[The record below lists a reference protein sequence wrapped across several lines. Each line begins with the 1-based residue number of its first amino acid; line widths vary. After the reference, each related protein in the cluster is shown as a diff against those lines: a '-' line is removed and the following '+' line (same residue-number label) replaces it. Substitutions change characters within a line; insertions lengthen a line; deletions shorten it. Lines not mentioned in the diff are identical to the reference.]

1 MKTRTVSIVKH
12 PPELVWRTMRDRLP
26 EIARLVEDIES
37 VTASSKETDPAG
49 AVHIVNIW
57 QARPKL
63 PAVVVSHVRADMLA
77 WTDRSVWPAK
87 KFECAWRIE
96 PHFFAERI
104 DCRGVTRYEP
114 AMGRRGTRITF
125 DGDLDILIADLPGV
139 PPALENVVAQAI
151 KSILGGLIP
160 KNFRR
165 IVEAMAAMLDNGK
178 VQPR

>member
-37 VTASSKETDPAG
+37 VSASSKETDPAG

-96 PHFFAERI
+96 PHFLPSGSTAGASH
-104 DCRGVTRYEP
+104 D
-114 AMGRRGTRITF
+114 MSRRWVGAARESRLT
-125 DGDLDILIADLPGV
+125 
-139 PPALENVVAQAI
+139 AI
-151 KSILGGLIP
+151 
-160 KNFRR
+160 
-165 IVEAMAAMLDNGK
+165 
-178 VQPR
+178 